1 MAGAS
6 ADGEVNHWPAFVDVL
21 TTVIMVV
28 TFLLVIMS
36 AAVMQLSQRVIA
48 NFKQQMI
55 AEQAAKEG
63 KAKGDQAAGGKA
75 GVAQGQSV
83 NRLQSPADAEA
94 GTSVAELGAVLRS
107 ETVTNGVDRLTIRTR
122 DTKDTLALQVK
133 AVERPDDTKGVEVK
147 TADTLLKIAFA
158 PNAYNYDD
166 DNANRMVG
174 FLRGKSTP
182 ATKYEI
188 WSFSPQTRSVSEAQ
202 RLGFYRA
209 AMTRN
214 LLIKAGIAPANIYT
228 QVRVTDPKAADGHM
242 VRVVIKP

>member
-36 AAVMQLSQRVIA
+36 AAVMQLSQRVIQ
-48 NFKQQMI
+48 NFKNQMV
-55 AEQAAKEG
+55 AEQKLKEQGATGG
-63 KAKGDQAAGGKA
+63 KIAAGGSE
-75 GVAQGQSV
+75 GQQS
-83 NRLQSPADAEA
+83 NRLNSPADAES
-94 GTSVAELGAVLRS
+94 GTSVSELGSILRS
-107 ETVTNGVDRLTIRTR
+107 ETAVNGQDRLTIRTR

-133 AVERPDDTKGVEVK
+133 AIEKPDDSKGVEIK
-147 TADTLLKIAFA
+147 TADTLLKIGFA
-158 PNAYNYDD
+158 PTAVSYDD
-166 DNANRMVG
+166 DNATKVVS
-174 FLRGKSTP
+174 FLRGKVQP
-182 ATKYEI
+182 GTKYEI
-188 WSFSPQTRSVSEAQ
+188 WAFTPQTRSVTEAQ

-209 AMTRN
+209 TLTRN
-214 LLIKAGIAPANIYT
+214 LLIKAGIAPGDILT

>member
-36 AAVMQLSQRVIA
+36 AAVMQLSQRVIQ
-48 NFKQQMI
+48 NFKNQLV
-55 AEQAAKEG
+55 AEQKLKEQG
-63 KAKGDQAAGGKA
+63 ATGGKVSV
-75 GVAQGQSV
+75 GGSEGQQ
-83 NRLQSPADAEA
+83 NNKLNSPADAES
-94 GTSVAELGAVLRS
+94 GTSVSELGSILRS
-107 ETVTNGVDRLTIRTR
+107 ETAVNGQDRLTIRTR

-133 AVERPDDTKGVEVK
+133 AIEKPDDSKGVEIK
-147 TADTLLKIAFA
+147 TADTLLKIGFA
-158 PNAYNYDD
+158 PTAVSYDD
-166 DNANRMVG
+166 ENSAKVVS
-174 FLRGKSTP
+174 FLQGKIKP
-182 ATKYEI
+182 GTKYEI
-188 WSFSPQTRSVSEAQ
+188 WAFSPQTRSLTEAQ

-214 LLIKAGIAPANIYT
+214 LLIKAGITPTDITT